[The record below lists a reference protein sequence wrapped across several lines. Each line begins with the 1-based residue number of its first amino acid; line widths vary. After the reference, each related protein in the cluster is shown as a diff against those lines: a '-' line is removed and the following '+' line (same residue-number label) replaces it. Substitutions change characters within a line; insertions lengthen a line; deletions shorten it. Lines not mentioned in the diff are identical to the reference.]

1 MPKSTLLII
10 GHQVVFQVMFLI
22 KNIYLQ
28 HKTGKSIRG
37 KNTEANYSILFIIA
51 FIACSVFLSFY
62 QSPIG
67 ITRLVDTHTAEL
79 LALLLMLIN
88 LLIGAAALL
97 TMKDSWRIGVLE
109 DEKSPLIV
117 NGIYRM
123 TRNPYFLSYLFMF
136 SAYTVLLQ
144 NVLLLGLSVIGFM
157 LINSMVNNEEKY
169 LQRVHGEAYLQ
180 YKKRVP
186 RYIIL

>member
-10 GHQVVFQVMFLI
+10 GHQVVFQAMFLI
-22 KNIYLQ
+22 KNVYLNQ
-28 HKTGKSIRG
+28 KTGKSIRG
-37 KNTEANYSILFIIA
+37 QNTDANYSILFIFV
-51 FIACSVFLSFY
+51 FIVCSVSLSFF

-67 ITRLVDTHTAEL
+67 TTRLVNTNTAEL
-79 LALLLMLIN
+79 LALLLILVN

-109 DEKSPLIV
+109 NEKSPLIV

-123 TRNPYFLSYLFMF
+123 TRNPYFLSYIIMF
-136 SAYTVLLQ
+136 AAYTVLLQ
-144 NVLLLGLSVIGFM
+144 NILLLVLSIFGFM
-157 LINSMVNNEEKY
+157 LINSMVNTEEKY

-180 YKKRVP
+180 YKRKVP
-186 RYIIL
+186 RYLIL